1 MDGSTMP
8 PFVRKAI
15 EYDSPMEEGSP
26 AASSVKTT
34 EYGSDDGGWVR
45 LGAVA
50 GDNAETLAEIQN
62 CEISGVSLQKYLHPL
77 EQSELKLYPAAQ

>member
-34 EYGSDDGGWVR
+34 EYGSDDGGW
-45 LGAVA
+45 A